1 MTSTGETQ
9 DGNSIEVDEGAS
21 VTYSVSKTGY
31 VTQSSTISDINED
44 KTVSVTLQE
53 EVAETDL
60 TGVSH
65 LYRKNSNF
73 GLYSDVTFETAFNA
87 TFNNQSYQIIADPS
101 YYITTET
108 VDYTLLK
115 ANDKNVVDEDG
126 YQLVLYDG
134 EIYKIVDGTPETT
147 SVDVTDEELRATY
160 DTSVSGFDGY
170 TPTRDEYSPSNTKSL
185 YKNYDESIQT
195 YTNELSAQ
203 YGQNEDYMYFDLTN
217 TITVGGDTYYP
228 IICSVDSET
237 HNVYDENGNQM
248 ILHGNGG
255 SAEAGYTW
263 SYYTLIDNV
272 ATMQSGSII
281 EPGRGST

>member
-21 VTYSVSKTGY
+21 VTYSVSKAGY
-31 VTQSSTISDINED
+31 VTQSSTISDIDED
-44 KTVSVTLQE
+44 KTISVTLQE

-65 LYRKNSNF
+65 LYRKNANF
-73 GLYSDVTFETAFNA
+73 GLYSDVTFETTFNA
-87 TFNNQSYQIIADPS
+87 TFNNQSYPIIADPS

-108 VDYTLLK
+108 IDYTLLK

-134 EIYKIVDGTPETT
+134 EIYKIVDGIPETT

-160 DTSVSGFDGY
+160 DTSVHGFNVY
-170 TPTRDEYSPSNTKSL
+170 TPTRDEYSPSNTKLL
-185 YKNYDESIQT
+185 YQYYDESIQT
-195 YTNELSAQ
+195 CTNELSAQ
-203 YGQNEDYMYFDLTN
+203 YGQDGYNMYFDLTN

-228 IICSVDSET
+228 VICSINSET

-248 ILHGNGG
+248 ILLSGGG

-263 SYYTLIDNV
+263 SYYTLINNV
-272 ATMQSGSII
+272 ATEQSGFII
-281 EPGRGST
+281 EPGRGLI